1 VQTKKKITL
10 EGALIL
16 HKLFHEKVEP
26 VEGKAHDKRVSN
38 LERLPFGRDNSTS
51 QSCIGLEKVIFY

>member
-1 VQTKKKITL
+1 VQKKKKKKTTL

-26 VEGKAHDKRVSN
+26 VEGKAHDKMVSN
-38 LERLPFGRDNSTS
+38 LEHLPFGR
-51 QSCIGLEKVIFY
+51 